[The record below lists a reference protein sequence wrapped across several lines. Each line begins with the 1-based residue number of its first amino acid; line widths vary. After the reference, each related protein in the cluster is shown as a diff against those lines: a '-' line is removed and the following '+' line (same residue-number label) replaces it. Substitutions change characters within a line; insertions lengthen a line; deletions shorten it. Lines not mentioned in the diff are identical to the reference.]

1 MTCRIAERVCGDH
14 LLEADL
20 WGVISPEHFDDM
32 PTTRPSG
39 LASPIGPF
47 HARCV
52 HQRAFLV
59 PDAGCCA
66 APRSRLTANARSE
79 SFREA
84 LGIES
89 AGQCFENESVEGLGG
104 EGHSN
109 SDKIGR
115 ASCRER

>member
-1 MTCRIAERVCGDH
+1 MTSRSHGWACGHH

-20 WGVISPEHFDDM
+20 WRLISPQHFDDM

-39 LASPIGPF
+39 LASPIGLF

-66 APRSRLTANARSE
+66 APRSRLTANGRSE
-79 SFREA
+79 SFRQE
-84 LGIES
+84 LGIEVPDN
-89 AGQCFENESVEGLGG
+89 ALRTKAWR
-104 EGHSN
+104 
-109 SDKIGR
+109 DL
-115 ASCRER
+115 AERGIRTLIQLWTV